1 MASEPL
7 NRRTL
12 LKLSAATAVQALF
25 ARKAS
30 TQEKDVMRLGLIVY
44 AADDPGKA
52 LRSVHEMGLPTAQL
66 NVEDFSS
73 LMYQKVR
80 DAIDRYGIEITALNS
95 SGPPPLVY
103 DFYHGPET
111 IGIVPRKYR
120 RARVDHLK
128 EASDFAKKLG
138 IAAIHTHCGF
148 IPENPGDPLY
158 QETLDAIHEVVS
170 HIKSNH
176 QLFLFETGQESPVTL
191 RRAIEDVGL
200 DNQRVN
206 LDTANLILYG
216 KGNPV
221 DALEVL
227 GKYVAGLHAKD
238 GLFPS
243 NPKELG
249 EEVPI
254 GRGRVDFPLLI
265 KRLKQLDYQGPI
277 TIERE
282 ISGPQQ
288 IEDVRASKIYLEK
301 LIG

>member
-1 MASEPL
+1 
-7 NRRTL
+7 
-12 LKLSAATAVQALF
+12 LKLSAATAAQAVL
-25 ARKAS
+25 AQKAS
-30 TQEKDVMRLGLIVY
+30 TQEKSAMRLGLIVY
-44 AADDPGKA
+44 AGGDPNKA
-52 LRSVHEMGLPTAQL
+52 LRSVHELGLPTAQL
-66 NVEDFSS
+66 NVEDFSPQ
-73 LMYQKVR
+73 MHQKVR

-103 DFYHGPET
+103 DFYQGPET

-120 RARVDHLK
+120 RVRIDHLK

-138 IAAIHTHCGF
+138 ITAIHTHCGF
-148 IPENPGDPLY
+148 IPENPGDPAY
-158 QETLDAIHEVVS
+158 QETLEAIHEVVS
-170 HIKSNH
+170 HIKSNN
-176 QLFLFETGQESPVTL
+176 QIFLFETGQESPVTL
-191 RRAIEDVGL
+191 RRAIEDVGF

-221 DALEVL
+221 DALDVL

-249 EEVPI
+249 GEVPI
-254 GRGRVDFPLLI
+254 GRGKVDFPLLI
-265 KRLKQLDYQGPI
+265 KRLKQLDYRGPI

-288 IEDVRASKIYLEK
+288 IEDVKASKTYLEK
-301 LIG
+301 LIA